1 MVRCMS
7 DAEKTEETTLARLS
21 RAFAKVMG
29 KAETD
34 PSAEGDTATPADD
47 SGLPSADAQT
57 DDFSDQPAGINANDE
72 RSAAVDACPVT
83 PATIIESIMFVG
95 HPENEPIRP
104 ESIARL
110 LRGVEVDEVV
120 EQIAALNAEYADM
133 GAPITIAAHED
144 GYRMELLEEF
154 EHVRDRF
161 YGRVREARLSQQAI
175 DVLAVVAYNQPVT
188 LESVDKL
195 IDNPHINTSRLLNQ
209 LVRRD
214 LLSKRLT
221 DETPRRREY
230 VTTDR
235 FLSLFNL
242 TKIEDLPRSEDP
254 E

>member
-1 MVRCMS
+1 MS
-7 DAEKTEETTLARLS
+7 ESEETEETTLARLR

-29 KAETD
+29 TADD
-34 PSAEGDTATPADD
+34 PSAEGAAATPADD
-47 SGLPSADAQT
+47 SDSQSGDGQSQVASDEAAD
-57 DDFSDQPAGINANDE
+57 DDGSD
-72 RSAAVDACPVT
+72 AVDTCPVT

-95 HPENEPIRP
+95 HPENAPIKP

-110 LRGVEVDEVV
+110 LRGVEEDEVV
-120 EQIAALNAEYADM
+120 EQIAALNAAYDEM
-133 GAPITIAAHED
+133 GAPITIAKHED

-154 EHVRDRF
+154 EQVRDRF

-188 LESVDKL
+188 VERVDKL
-195 IDNPHINTSRLLNQ
+195 LDNPHMNTSRLLNQ

-221 DETPRRREY
+221 DDKPRRREY

-242 TKIEDLPRSEDP
+242 TAIDDLPRSEDP